1 MTRYFFVILV
11 MALIG
16 VAIVVKAGIT
26 MFAERQYWQDVAD
39 RFVKENV
46 TVKPNRGNIIS
57 SDGKLMA
64 SSLPEYRIY
73 MDFMSGEKD
82 EKRRKKDQARRDS
95 ILNANMD
102 SICIG
107 LNKIFPD
114 KSVAQFKAHLKKGR
128 QAKSRNYLIYPPLYR
143 FRQNTGNLFIS
154 YIQYKEVK
162 RLPVFCLNRYKGGFK
177 ELAYNQRKKPFG
189 SLAART
195 LGDVYADTA
204 KGARNGIELAFDTI
218 LKGRDGLTHRQKVM
232 NKYLNIVDVPPVDGC
247 DLLTTIDVGM
257 QDICEKALVDK
268 LKELNA
274 SVGVVVLMEVATG
287 EVKAIVNMMQGKD
300 GEYYEM
306 RNNAI
311 SDMLEPGSTFKTASI
326 MVALEDGKI
335 TPDYVVDT
343 GNGQMP
349 MHGRV
354 MKDHNWH
361 RGGYGKLTVTEI
373 LGVSSNV
380 GTSYIIDHFYGSNPQ
395 KFVDGLKRMSID
407 QPLHLQIAGEGK
419 PNIRGPK
426 ERSYFSKTALP
437 WMSIG
442 YETQVPPMNI
452 VTFYNAIANKGV
464 MVRPK
469 FVKAAIKD
477 GEVVKEYP
485 TEVINPKIC
494 SDKTLA
500 QIREI
505 LRKVVGEGL
514 AKPAGSKQFHVSG
527 KTGTAQISQGAAGY
541 KTGRTNYLV
550 SFCGY
555 FPSEDPKYSM
565 IVSIQKPGLPASG
578 GLMAGSVFSR
588 IAERVYAKDLRLPLT
603 NAIDTN
609 SVVIP
614 NVKAGEMREAQ
625 RVLEELNIQVQGK
638 IADAGK
644 EVWGNTHLAPQAVVL
659 ESRSNMQNFVPSVIG
674 MGAKDAV
681 YLLESKG
688 LKVHLVGVGKVKS
701 QSIANGSIVRK
712 GQTVTLTLK

>member
-1 MTRYFFVILV
+1 MAVNKKNIMTRYFFVILI
-11 MALIG
+11 MILIG
-16 VAIVVKAGIT
+16 VAIVVKGGIT
-26 MFAERQYWQDVAD
+26 MFADRQYWQDVAD

-64 SSLPEYRIY
+64 SSLPEYKIY

-82 EKRRKKDQARRDS
+82 EKKKIKDQARRDS
-95 ILNANMD
+95 ILKANMD
-102 SICIG
+102 SICKG
-107 LNKIFPD
+107 LHQIFPD
-114 KSVAQFKAHLKKGR
+114 KSAAEFKAHLKKGR
-128 QAKSRNYLIYPPLYR
+128 QAKSRNYLIYPKR
-143 FRQNTGNLFIS
+143 IS

-162 RLPVFCLNRYKGGFK
+162 RLPVFRLNPYKGGFK
-177 ELAYNQRKKPFG
+177 GLAFNQRKKPFG

-195 LGDVYADTA
+195 LGDVFADTA
-204 KGARNGIELAFDTI
+204 QGAKNGIELAYDTI

-232 NKYLNIVDVPPVDGC
+232 NKYLNIVDIPPVDGC
-247 DLLTTIDVGM
+247 DLITTIDVGM
-257 QDICEKALVDK
+257 QDICEKALIDK
-268 LKELNA
+268 LKEINA

-287 EVKAIVNMMQGKD
+287 EVKAIVNMMKGKD

-326 MVALEDGKI
+326 MVALEDGYI
-335 TPDYVVDT
+335 TPDYIVDT
-343 GNGQMP
+343 GNGQKP

-380 GTSYIIDHFYGSNPQ
+380 GTSSIIDHFYNKNPQ

-407 QPLHLQIAGEGK
+407 QTLHLQISGEGK

-426 ERSYFSKTALP
+426 ERYFSKTTLP

-442 YETQVPPMNI
+442 YETQVPPINI
-452 VTFYNAIANKGV
+452 LTFYNAIANNGV
-464 MVRPK
+464 SIRPK
-469 FVKAAIKD
+469 FVKAAMKD
-477 GEVVKEYP
+477 GEMIQEFP

-500 QIREI
+500 QIQDI
-505 LRKVVGEGL
+505 LRKVVSEGL

-541 KTGRTNYLV
+541 KTGTTNYLV

-555 FPSEDPKYSM
+555 FPSETPKYSM

-578 GLMAGSVFSR
+578 GLMAGSVFSK

-603 NAIDTN
+603 SAIDTN
-609 SVVIP
+609 SIVIP
-614 NVKAGEMREAQ
+614 NVKAGEMRSAK
-625 RVLEELNIQVQGK
+625 RVLDELNIKTQGE
-638 IADAGK
+638 IASSGK
-644 EVWGNTHLAPQAVVL
+644 EVWGSSHAAPQAVVL

-688 LKVHLVGVGKVKS
+688 LKVRLVGVGKVRS
-701 QSIANGSIVRK
+701 QSIANGTVAKK
-712 GQTVTLTLK
+712 GQTITLQMRN

>member
-1 MTRYFFVILV
+1 MAVNKKKIMTRYFIVILL
-11 MALIG
+11 MALVG
-16 VAIVVKAGIT
+16 VFIVAKAGIT

-46 TVKPNRGNIIS
+46 AVKPNRGNIIS

-82 EKRRKKDQARRDS
+82 EKRRVKDQARRDS
-95 ILNANMD
+95 LFKASLD
-102 SICIG
+102 SISIG

-114 KSVAQFKAHLKKGR
+114 RSVAQFKAHLKKGR
-128 QAKSRNYLIYPPLYR
+128 QTKSRNYLIYPKR
-143 FRQNTGNLFIS
+143 IS

-162 RLPVFCLNRYKGGFK
+162 RLPVFSLNRYKGGFK

-189 SLAART
+189 SLATRT

-204 KGARNGIELAFDTI
+204 KGAKNGIELAFDTI
-218 LKGRDGLTHRQKVM
+218 LKGRDGVTHRQKVM
-232 NKYLNIVDVPPVDGC
+232 NKYLNIVDIPPVDGC
-247 DLLTTIDVGM
+247 DLVTSIDVGM

-274 SVGVVVLMEVATG
+274 TVGVVVLMEVATG
-287 EVKAIVNMMQGKD
+287 DVKAIVNMTQGKD
-300 GEYYEM
+300 GEYYEV

-311 SDMLEPGSTFKTASI
+311 SDMMEPGSTFKTASI

-335 TPDYVVDT
+335 TPNDIIDT
-343 GNGQMP
+343 GNGVKM
-349 MHGRV
+349 MHGRP

-361 RGGYGKLTVTEI
+361 RGGYGNLTVTEI
-373 LGVSSNV
+373 LEVSSNV
-380 GTSYIIDHFYGSNPQ
+380 GVSSIIDKYYSSNPQ
-395 KFVDGLKRMSID
+395 KFVDGLKRLSID
-407 QPLHLQIAGEGK
+407 QTLKLQIAGEGK

-426 ERSYFSKTALP
+426 ERYFARTTLP

-442 YETQVPPMNI
+442 YETQVPPINLL
-452 VTFYNAIANKGV
+452 TFYNAIANNGV
-464 MVRPK
+464 SIRPR
-469 FVKAAIKD
+469 FVKAAVKD
-477 GEVVKEYP
+477 GEIIKEYP

-500 QIREI
+500 QMREI

-514 AKPAGSKQFHVSG
+514 AKPAGSTQFHVSG
-527 KTGTAQISQGAAGY
+527 KTGTAQVSQGAAGY

-555 FPSEDPKYSM
+555 FPSEQPKYSM

-578 GLMAGSVFSR
+578 GLMAGSVFSK

-603 NAIDTN
+603 SAIDTN
-609 SVVIP
+609 TVVIP
-614 NVKAGEMREAQ
+614 DVKAGEMRQAKH
-625 RVLEELNIQVQGK
+625 VLDELKIKSQGEV
-638 IADAGK
+638 ASSNK
-644 EVWGNTHLAPQAVVL
+644 EVWGNTHPAPQAVIL
-659 ESRSNMQNFVPSVIG
+659 ESRGLMQNFVPSVVG

-688 LKVHLVGVGKVKS
+688 LKVHLEGVGKVKS
-701 QSIANGSIVRK
+701 QSIANGTLVKK
-712 GQTVTLTLK
+712 GQAITLIMAN

>member
-1 MTRYFFVILV
+1 MTRYFFVILI

-16 VAIVVKAGIT
+16 VAIVVKAGVT

-95 ILNANMD
+95 ILTANMD

-107 LNKIFPD
+107 LHKIFPD
-114 KSVAQFKAHLKKGR
+114 KSAAQFKAHLKKGR
-128 QAKSRNYLIYPPLYR
+128 QAKSRNYLIYPKR
-143 FRQNTGNLFIS
+143 IS

-247 DLLTTIDVGM
+247 DLISTIDVGM

-274 SVGVVVLMEVATG
+274 FVGVVVLMEVATG
-287 EVKAIVNMMQGKD
+287 EVKAIVNMTKGKD
-300 GEYYEM
+300 GNYYEM

-354 MKDHNWH
+354 MKDWNWR

-373 LGVSSNV
+373 LEVSSNV

-395 KFVDGLKRMSID
+395 KYIDGLRRMSID

-442 YETQVPPMNI
+442 YETQVPPLNI
-452 VTFYNAIANKGV
+452 LTFYNAIANNGV
-464 MVRPK
+464 SIRPK
-469 FVKAAIKD
+469 FVKAAVKD
-477 GEVVKEYP
+477 GEIVKEYP

-505 LRKVVGEGL
+505 LQKVVGEGL

-541 KTGRTNYLV
+541 KAGVTNYLV

-555 FPSEDPKYSM
+555 FPSEAPKYSM
-565 IVSIQKPGLPASG
+565 IVSIQKPGPTASG
-578 GLMAGSVFSR
+578 GLMAGSVFSK
-588 IAERVYAKDLRLPLT
+588 IAERVYAKGLRFPLT
-603 NAIDTN
+603 SAIDTN
-609 SVVIP
+609 TVVIP
-614 NVKAGEMREAQ
+614 HVKAGEMRQTQ
-625 RVLEELNIQVQGK
+625 RVLEELNINIQGK
-638 IADAGK
+638 IADSRK
-644 EVWGNTHLAPQAVVL
+644 EVWGSTHAAPQAVVL
-659 ESRSNMQNFVPSVIG
+659 ESRGIMQNFVPSVIG

-688 LKVHLVGVGKVKS
+688 LKVNLVGVGKVKS
-701 QSIANGSIVRK
+701 QSIANGTIIRK
-712 GQTVTLTLK
+712 GQTITLTMN

>member
-1 MTRYFFVILV
+1 MTRYFFVILL
-11 MALIG
+11 MGLIG

-73 MDFMSGEKD
+73 MDFKAGGV
-82 EKRRKKDQARRDS
+82 KKDTMLMNHLDE
-95 ILNANMD
+95 
-102 SICIG
+102 ICEG
-107 LNKIFPD
+107 LHKIFPD
-114 KSVAQFKAHLKKGR
+114 KSASEFKTHLKKGR
-128 QAKSRNYLIYPPLYR
+128 KQGSRNYLIYPKR
-143 FRQNTGNLFIS
+143 IS
-154 YIQYKEVK
+154 YIQYKEAK
-162 RLPVFCLNRYKGGFK
+162 RLPVFNLNKYKGGFH

-195 LGDVYADTA
+195 LGDLYADTA
-204 KGARNGIELAFDTI
+204 QGAKNGIELAFDSI
-218 LKGRDGLTHRQKVM
+218 LKGHDGITHRQKVM
-232 NKYLNIVDVPPVDGC
+232 NKYLNIVDIPPVDGC
-247 DLLTTIDVGM
+247 DLLSTIDVGM

-349 MHGRV
+349 MYGRV

-407 QPLHLQIAGEGK
+407 QPLHLQISGEGK

-426 ERSYFSKTALP
+426 ERYFAKTTLP

-442 YETQVPPMNI
+442 YETQVPPINI
-452 VTFYNAIANKGV
+452 LTFYNGIANNGV
-464 MVRPK
+464 SVRPK
-469 FVKAAIKD
+469 FVKAAVKD

-555 FPSEDPKYSM
+555 FPSEAPKYSM

-578 GLMAGSVFSR
+578 GLMAGSVFSK

-625 RVLEELNIQVQGK
+625 RVLEELEINIQGK
-638 IADAGK
+638 VADSGK
-644 EVWGNTHLAPQAVVL
+644 EVWGNTHVAPQAVVL

-688 LKVHLVGVGKVKS
+688 LKVNLVGVGKVKS
-701 QSIANGSIVRK
+701 QSIANGTIVKK

>member
-11 MALIG
+11 MALVG
-16 VAIVVKAGIT
+16 VAIVVKAGII

-64 SSLPEYRIY
+64 SSLPEDRIY

-95 ILNANMD
+95 ILTANMD

-128 QAKSRNYLIYPPLYR
+128 QAKSRNYLIYPKR
-143 FRQNTGNLFIS
+143 IS

-162 RLPVFCLNRYKGGFK
+162 RLPVFRLNRYKGGFK

-204 KGARNGIELAFDTI
+204 KGARNGIELAFDTL
-218 LKGRDGLTHRQKVM
+218 LKGRNGRTHRQKVM

-247 DLLTTIDVGM
+247 DLITTIDVGM

-300 GEYYEM
+300 GNYYEM
-306 RNNAI
+306 RNNSI

-373 LGVSSNV
+373 LEVSSNI

-395 KFVDGLKRMSID
+395 KFIDGLRRMSID

-442 YETQVPPMNI
+442 YETQIPPINI
-452 VTFYNAIANKGV
+452 LTFYNGIANNGV
-464 MVRPK
+464 TVRPK
-469 FVKAAIKD
+469 FVKAAVKD

-555 FPSEDPKYSM
+555 FPSEAPKYSM

-578 GLMAGSVFSR
+578 GLMAGSVFSK
-588 IAERVYAKDLRLPLT
+588 IAERVYAKDLRLPLS

-625 RVLEELNIQVQGK
+625 RVLEDLNIQVQGK
-638 IADAGK
+638 IADKGK
-644 EVWGNTHLAPQAVVL
+644 EVWGNTHSAPQAVVL

-701 QSIANGSIVRK
+701 QSIANGTIVKK
-712 GQTVTLTLK
+712 GQTITLSMH

>member
-1 MTRYFFVILV
+1 MNRYFFVILL

-16 VAIVVKAGIT
+16 VAIVVKAGVT

-95 ILNANMD
+95 ILKTNLD
-102 SICIG
+102 SICRG
-107 LNKIFPD
+107 LHKIFPD

-128 QAKSRNYLIYPPLYR
+128 QAKSRNYLIYPKR
-143 FRQNTGNLFIS
+143 IS

-204 KGARNGIELAFDTI
+204 KGAKNGIELAFDTI

-247 DLLTTIDVGM
+247 DLITTIDVGM

-300 GEYYEM
+300 GNYYEM

-311 SDMLEPGSTFKTASI
+311 SDMMEPGSTFKTASI

-380 GTSYIIDHFYGSNPQ
+380 GTSYIIDHFYGSDPQ
-395 KFVDGLKRMSID
+395 RFVDGLKRMSID
-407 QPLHLQIAGEGK
+407 QPLHLQISGEGK

-426 ERSYFSKTALP
+426 ERKYFSKTALP

-452 VTFYNAIANKGV
+452 VTFYNAIANNGV

-469 FVKAAIKD
+469 FVKAAVKD
-477 GEVVKEYP
+477 GDIVKDYP
-485 TEVINPKIC
+485 TEIINPKIC

-505 LRKVVGEGL
+505 LQKVVSEGL

-555 FPSEDPKYSM
+555 FPSEAPKYSM

-578 GLMAGSVFSR
+578 GLMAGSVFSK

-614 NVKAGEMREAQ
+614 HVKAGEMREAQ
-625 RVLEELNIQVQGK
+625 RVLEELNIKVQGK
-638 IADAGK
+638 IADSGK
-644 EVWGNTHLAPQAVVL
+644 EVWGNTHIAPQAVVL
-659 ESRSNMQNFVPSVIG
+659 ETRSNMQNFVPSVIG

-688 LKVHLVGVGKVKS
+688 LKVHLAGGRGKVKS
-701 QSIANGSIVRK
+701 QSIANGTIVKK
-712 GQTVTLTLK
+712 GQTITLAMN

>member
-1 MTRYFFVILV
+1 MTRYFFVILL

-102 SICIG
+102 SICAG
-107 LNKIFPD
+107 LHRIFPD
-114 KSVAQFKAHLKKGR
+114 KSAAQFKAHLRKGR
-128 QAKSRNYLIYPPLYR
+128 RAKSRNYLIYPKR
-143 FRQNTGNLFIS
+143 IS

-162 RLPVFCLNRYKGGFK
+162 KLPVFCLNRYKGGFK
-177 ELAYNQRKKPFG
+177 EQAYNQRKKPFG

-204 KGARNGIELAFDTI
+204 KGARNGIELAFDT
-218 LKGRDGLTHRQKVM
+218 LLRGKNGLTHRQKVM
-232 NKYLNIVDVPPVDGC
+232 NKYLNIVDIAPVDGC
-247 DLLTTIDVGM
+247 DIISTLDVGM

-268 LKELNA
+268 LKEINA
-274 SVGVVVLMEVATG
+274 TVGVAILMEVETG
-287 EVKAIVNMMQGKD
+287 EVKAIVNMMKAGD
-300 GEYYEM
+300 CNYYEM

-311 SDMLEPGSTFKTASI
+311 SDMMEPGSTFKTASI

-335 TPDYVVDT
+335 TPETEVDT
-343 GNGQMP
+343 GNG
-349 MHGRV
+349 V
-354 MKDHNWH
+354 MMMYGSKMRDHNWH
-361 RGGYGKLTVTEI
+361 RGGYGKINVTRI
-373 LGVSSNV
+373 LEVSSNV
-380 GTSYIIDHFYGSNPQ
+380 GVSYLIDKHYKDNPQ
-395 KFVDGLKRMSID
+395 KYVDGLKRMSID
-407 QPLHLQIAGEGK
+407 QPLNLQISGEGK
-419 PNIRGPK
+419 PNIKGPK
-426 ERSYFSKTALP
+426 ERYFAKTTLP

-442 YETQVPPMNI
+442 YETQVPPLNI
-452 VTFYNAIANKGV
+452 LTFYNAIANNGT

-469 FVKAAIKD
+469 FVRAAVKD
-477 GEVVKEYP
+477 GEVIKEYP

-494 SDKTLA
+494 SDRTLT
-500 QIREI
+500 QIRDI
-505 LRKVVGEGL
+505 LEKVVSQGL
-514 AKPAGSKQFHVSG
+514 AKPAGSKQFSVAG
-527 KTGTAQISQGAAGY
+527 KTGTAQVSQGLAGY
-541 KTGRTNYLV
+541 KSGRVNYLV

-555 FPSEDPKYSM
+555 FPAEAPKYSC

-578 GLMAGSVFSR
+578 GLMAGSVFGK
-588 IAERVYAKDLRLPLT
+588 IAERVYAKNLRFDIRS
-603 NAIDTN
+603 AIDSTSN
-609 SVVIP
+609 VIP
-614 NVKAGEMREAQ
+614 PVKAGEMNEALQ
-625 RVLEELNIQVQGK
+625 VLDGLNVPVQK
-638 IADAGK
+638 QFSPKKGK
-644 EVWGNTHLAPQAVVL
+644 EAWGHTQESPNAVILQAKEGTSSNT
-659 ESRSNMQNFVPSVIG
+659 VPNVIG

-688 LKVHLVGVGKVKS
+688 LKVNLVGVGKVKS
-701 QSIANGSIVRK
+701 QSIANGSVARK
-712 GQTVTLTLK
+712 GQTITLTLH